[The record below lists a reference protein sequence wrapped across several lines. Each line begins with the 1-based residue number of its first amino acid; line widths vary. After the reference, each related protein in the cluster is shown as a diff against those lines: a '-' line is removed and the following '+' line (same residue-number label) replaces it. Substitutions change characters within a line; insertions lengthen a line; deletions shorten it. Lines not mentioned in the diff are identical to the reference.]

1 MRQEGGCFVMLIQ
14 MAAGCAYAVG
24 PFARELK
31 LQFFL
36 GRAIS
41 IDYVGDLYPRTENF
55 GLDEVSSCR
64 V

>member
-1 MRQEGGCFVMLIQ
+1 MLIQ

-36 GRAIS
+36 ARRAIS

>member
-1 MRQEGGCFVMLIQ
+1 MLTQ

-36 GRAIS
+36 VPRRAIS

>member
-1 MRQEGGCFVMLIQ
+1 MLIQ

-41 IDYVGDLYPRTENF
+41 IDYVGDISLSAYGEFWF
-55 GLDEVSSCR
+55 G
-64 V
+64 